1 MKTQCFLGLPIGKF
15 SGASPLPSPA
25 WSVGHD

>member
-15 SGASPLPSPA
+15 SRGEPPPLPGLERRP
-25 WSVGHD
+25 